1 MGFVLQRGMHLRS
14 CPLAEFPRQGNA
26 KLLPYNNELIPLF
39 DKTHKLTSVSFGRLT
54 SSSVTIYFKQAS
66 SSSFFFF
73 FNPSH
78 RFLMRSCL
86 PLKKMKVNVSI

>member
-39 DKTHKLTSVSFGRLT
+39 DKTHKLTSFSFGRLT
-54 SSSVTIYFKQAS
+54 SSSVTTI
-66 SSSFFFF
+66 SFFFF

-86 PLKKMKVNVSI
+86 PLKKMKVNVPI